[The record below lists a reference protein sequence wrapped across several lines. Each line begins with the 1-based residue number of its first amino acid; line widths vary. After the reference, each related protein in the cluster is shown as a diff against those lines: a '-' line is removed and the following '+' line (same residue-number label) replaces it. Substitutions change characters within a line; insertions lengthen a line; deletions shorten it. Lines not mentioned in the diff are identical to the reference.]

1 MRKSKRKLR
10 VECCL
15 EDRLL
20 YFFFE
25 FCLYIFHEDEIGESF
40 FLVSESPICMISYA
54 IESSESDHT
63 IDKSDH
69 YDTSDNSDQGRC
81 PVSIK
86 LVERDIAIDVAE
98 CVVFHRG

>member
-15 EDRLL
+15 KDRLL

-25 FCLYIFHEDEIGESF
+25 LCLYILHKDEIGESF

-63 IDKSDH
+63 IDKPDQ
-69 YDTSDNSDQGRC
+69 YYTSDNSGQSRC
-81 PVSIK
+81 PVSVK

-98 CVVFHRG
+98 CVVFHIG